1 MGKNL
6 QIIMVIGHL
15 AEILLYTMQNLLK
28 KIYFHQNL
36 INYHILEKNY
46 L

>member
-15 AEILLYTMQNLLK
+15 AKILLYAMQPFKRKFISN
-28 KIYFHQNL
+28 KI
-36 INYHILEKNY
+36 
-46 L
+46 

>member
-15 AEILLYTMQNLLK
+15 AKILLHAMQPFKK
-28 KIYFHQNL
+28 KIISIKNL
-36 INYHILEKNY
+36 IN
-46 L
+46 